1 MVSYF
6 PTLRKAHFGGGD
18 GACRRRLGCGA
29 VACVAAGAH
38 FFAPPAW
45 GFNPLPFLRVGRP
58 PRSNQKE
65 QAQAA
70 ALFAPPET
78 LPPWAARSAL
88 VARTRQDGAAVPCG
102 ALHSAKGRPSEAV
115 TGAIAA
121 KQHARRPAILVAR
134 TRARVLAHLS
144 SPSGHS
150 RSETP
155 SLKDLTLLRTM
166 VGIGGVH
173 RPTGDNSDC
182 TTQ

>member
-1 MVSYF
+1 MAPVVVG
-6 PTLRKAHFGGGD
+6 L
-18 GACRRRLGCGA
+18 A

-38 FFAPPAW
+38 FAPRQW
-45 GFNPLPFLRVGRP
+45 CFKLLPFLRVGRP
-58 PRSNQKE
+58 LRSNQKE
-65 QAQAA
+65 QARAA

-150 RSETP
+150 RSETQ
-155 SLKDLTLLRTM
+155 SLKNLTLLRTM